1 MDEQLIRKNRK
12 NYFENE
18 IEIRKTHCTEIV
30 YNFLSSVF
38 KLGFC
43 LSFNDQIILG
53 ISKVL
58 SIDSFF
64 NYLNQKNRS
73 QLIYF
78 SITVIQLL

>member
-12 NYFENE
+12 NYAENE

-43 LSFNDQIILG
+43 LSFNDQIKLG